1 MESLLIVDDEIEICE
16 LIESYVGDMFS
27 TVKMATTIKDA
38 VEVVKAEEFAI
49 IIFDLN
55 IHGLNGGEIFKA
67 ARSEGSPNQNTP
79 SLAISGFFTDNFI
92 EKNEGTIEMLKKPF
106 TGEEITDKVF
116 KMLSEKSA
124 SDIKESKESMDDI
137 DALFDEPS
145 VESGNEEPEKPV
157 EQNQGSN
164 AQSTDFLKN
173 LTKK

>member
-38 VEVVKAEEFAI
+38 VEVIKAEKFAI

-55 IHGLNGGEIFKA
+55 IHGQNGGEIFQA
-67 ARSEGSPNQNTP
+67 ARLEGSPNQTTP

-124 SDIKESKESMDDI
+124 SDIKESKEAMAVI
-137 DALFDEPS
+137 DAMFDDPPEE
-145 VESGNEEPEKPV
+145 VEENKGPKPKPKT
-157 EQNQGSN
+157 
-164 AQSTDFLKN
+164 TDFLKN